1 MVGSVLGCG
10 RALGALPNLRF
21 LRNGAGRPCGKRAE
35 SVRGS
40 FEAPVDEHVLHI
52 LLGFAG
58 VGATFAGFS
67 GVVAVFGRRAHGEW
81 LPEDLFRLRNL
92 MFMSLGV
99 CLLAF
104 APLVLITWHF
114 GDALTWA
121 LASMLLGAGSIVYLL
136 YARPAS
142 RHLRRDRPGLMPTWA
157 SAVFIVALCV
167 TAILQ
172 FLNIVGLFLERGAG
186 PYLAGLLALLCAA
199 AMQFAFLVIR
209 PLSSVASD

>member
-1 MVGSVLGCG
+1 VLGCDPKV
-10 RALGALPNLRF
+10 GALSNTQLLRS
-21 LRNGAGRPCGKRAE
+21 RAPRRVE
-35 SVRGS
+35 SAQNPS
-40 FEAPVDEHVLHI
+40 VDEHVLHI

-92 MFMSLGV
+92 MFLSLSV

-104 APLVLITWHF
+104 APLVLMTWNF
-114 GDALTWA
+114 SVARTWGVVS
-121 LASMLLGAGSIVYLL
+121 LLLGLGSIVYLL
-136 YARPAS
+136 YARPANL
-142 RHLRRDRPGLMPTWA
+142 RLRRDRPGLMPTWG
-157 SAVFIVALCV
+157 SAVFIVALSV

-172 FLNIVGLFLERGAG
+172 LLNVVGLFVDRGAG
-186 PYLAGLLALLCAA
+186 PYLAGLLALLCVA

-209 PLSSVASD
+209 PLSSATD

>member
-1 MVGSVLGCG
+1 MVSM
-10 RALGALPNLRF
+10 
-21 LRNGAGRPCGKRAE
+21 
-35 SVRGS
+35 
-40 FEAPVDEHVLHI
+40 DEHVLHT

-104 APLVLITWHF
+104 APLVLLTWHF
-114 GDALTWA
+114 AEARTWA
-121 LASMLLGAGSIVYLL
+121 LASLLLLVGSIVYLL
-136 YARPAS
+136 YARPANL
-142 RHLRRDRPGLMPTWA
+142 RLRRDRPGLMPTWA
-157 SAVFIVALCV
+157 SAVFVVALSGA
-167 TAILQ
+167 AILQ
-172 FLNIVGLFLERGAG
+172 FLNVVGLFFERGAG
-186 PYLAGLLALLCAA
+186 AYLAGLLALLCAA

-209 PLSSVASD
+209 PLSSAAD

>member
-1 MVGSVLGCG
+1 
-10 RALGALPNLRF
+10 
-21 LRNGAGRPCGKRAE
+21 
-35 SVRGS
+35 
-40 FEAPVDEHVLHI
+40 VDEHVLHI

-92 MFMSLGV
+92 MFMSLSV

-104 APLVLITWHF
+104 APLVLITWHV
-114 GDALTWA
+114 AVAPAWA
-121 LASMLLGAGSIVYLL
+121 LASLLLGVGSMVYLW

-142 RHLRRDRPGLMPTWA
+142 QRLRRDRPGLLPTWA
-157 SAVFIVALCV
+157 SAAFIAALCLAA
-167 TAILQ
+167 TLQ
-172 FLNIVGLFLERGAG
+172 LLNVVGLFFERGAG
-186 PYLAGLLALLCAA
+186 PYLAGLLLLLCVA

-209 PLSSVASD
+209 PLTAAAH

>member
-1 MVGSVLGCG
+1 M
-10 RALGALPNLRF
+10 
-21 LRNGAGRPCGKRAE
+21 
-35 SVRGS
+35 
-40 FEAPVDEHVLHI
+40 DEHVLHI

-114 GDALTWA
+114 AAARTWA
-121 LASMLLGAGSIVYLL
+121 LTSLLLFVGSLVYLL
-136 YARPAS
+136 YARPANL
-142 RHLRRDRPGLMPTWA
+142 RLRRDRPSLMPTWA
-157 SAVFIVALCV
+157 SVVFIAALSVA
-167 TAILQ
+167 AILQ
-172 FLNIVGLFLERGAG
+172 LLNVVGLFFERGAG

-209 PLSSVASD
+209 PLTSAGN

>member
-1 MVGSVLGCG
+1 M
-10 RALGALPNLRF
+10 
-21 LRNGAGRPCGKRAE
+21 E
-35 SVRGS
+35 SAQYP
-40 FEAPVDEHVLHI
+40 FVDEHVLHI

-92 MFMSLGV
+92 MFMSLSV

-114 GDALTWA
+114 SVARTWG
-121 LASMLLGAGSIVYLL
+121 LASLILGLGSLVYLL

-142 RHLRRDRPGLMPTWA
+142 QRLRRDRPGLMPTWG
-157 SAVFIVALCV
+157 SAVFIGALSVAAV
-167 TAILQ
+167 LQ
-172 FLNIVGLFLERGAG
+172 LLNVVGLFFERGAG
-186 PYLAGLLALLCAA
+186 PYLAGLLALLCIA
-199 AMQFAFLVIR
+199 AMQFAFLVVR
-209 PLSSVASD
+209 PLGSPAN

>member
-1 MVGSVLGCG
+1 MQ
-10 RALGALPNLRF
+10 A
-21 LRNGAGRPCGKRAE
+21 
-35 SVRGS
+35 
-40 FEAPVDEHVLHI
+40 VDEHVLHI

-104 APLVLITWHF
+104 APLVLATWHL
-114 GDALTWA
+114 GQPRTWA
-121 LASMLLGAGSIVYLL
+121 LASLLLGVGSLVYLL

-142 RHLRRDRPGLMPTWA
+142 LRLRRERPDLMPTWA
-157 SAVFIVALCV
+157 SAIFIVALSV
-167 TAILQ
+167 AAILQ
-172 FLNIVGLFLERGAG
+172 FLNIAGLFFDRGAG
-186 PYLAGLLALLCAA
+186 PYLAGLLALLCIA

-209 PLSSVASD
+209 PLNPAVAGANRTDSR

>member
-1 MVGSVLGCG
+1 M
-10 RALGALPNLRF
+10 
-21 LRNGAGRPCGKRAE
+21 
-35 SVRGS
+35 
-40 FEAPVDEHVLHI
+40 DEHVLHI

-104 APLVLITWHF
+104 APLVLSSWHF
-114 GDALTWA
+114 AEARTWA
-121 LASMLLGAGSIVYLL
+121 LASLLLFMGSIAYLL

-142 RHLRRDRPGLMPTWA
+142 LRLRRDRPGLMPTWA
-157 SAVFIVALCV
+157 SAIFIVALSAA
-167 TAILQ
+167 AILQ
-172 FLNIVGLFLERGAG
+172 FLNVVGLFFERGAG
-186 PYLAGLLALLCAA
+186 AYLAGLLALLCAA

-209 PLSSVASD
+209 PLSSAAD

>member
-1 MVGSVLGCG
+1 
-10 RALGALPNLRF
+10 
-21 LRNGAGRPCGKRAE
+21 
-35 SVRGS
+35 
-40 FEAPVDEHVLHI
+40 VDEHVLHI

-104 APLVLITWHF
+104 APLVLTTWHLAQARASSSF
-114 GDALTWA
+114 ALT
-121 LASMLLGAGSIVYLL
+121 GA
-136 YARPAS
+136 
-142 RHLRRDRPGLMPTWA
+142 
-157 SAVFIVALCV
+157 
-167 TAILQ
+167 AILQ
-172 FLNIVGLFLERGAG
+172 FLNIVGLFFDRGPA
-186 PYLAGLLALLCAA
+186 PYLAGLLALLCVA

-209 PLSSVASD
+209 PLTPAV

>member
-1 MVGSVLGCG
+1 
-10 RALGALPNLRF
+10 
-21 LRNGAGRPCGKRAE
+21 
-35 SVRGS
+35 
-40 FEAPVDEHVLHI
+40 VDEHVLHI

-99 CLLAF
+99 CLLSF

-114 GDALTWA
+114 LEARTWA
-121 LASMLLGAGSIVYLL
+121 LASLLLGVGSIVYLL

-142 RHLRRDRPGLMPTWA
+142 QRLRHDRPGLMPTWA
-157 SAVFIVALCV
+157 SAVFIVALSV
-167 TAILQ
+167 AAILQ
-172 FLNIVGLFLERGAG
+172 FLNILGLFFDRGAG

-209 PLSSVASD
+209 PLSASSSVR